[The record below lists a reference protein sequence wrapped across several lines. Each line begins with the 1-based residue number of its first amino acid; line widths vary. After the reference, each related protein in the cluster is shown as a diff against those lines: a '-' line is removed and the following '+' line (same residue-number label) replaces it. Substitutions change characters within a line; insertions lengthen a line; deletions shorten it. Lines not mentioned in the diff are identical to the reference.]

1 VAFSWVLH
9 DAAGNELR
17 RTDGFDSRGAAEEW
31 LGREW
36 RALREEGAE
45 SVRLL
50 EDGAEVY
57 RMELGEA

>member
-9 DAAGNELR
+9 DEAGARLR
-17 RTDGFDSRGAAEEW
+17 ETDGFDTRGAAEEW

-36 RALREEGAE
+36 RTVREEGAE
-45 SVRLL
+45 SVSLL

-57 RMELGEA
+57 RMGLGEP